1 MGGVWKQCSGFV
13 QDYLVGG
20 ENDIHGAM
28 PPRGVC
34 GGIRAL
40 TLLLVTSGVHKAP
53 TLCV

>member
-1 MGGVWKQCSGFV
+1 MLRVCTGLFGGGG
-13 QDYLVGG
+13 GG

-34 GGIRAL
+34 GGMRAL